1 MLKTLTVWN
10 FALLAHVSVDFG
22 HGLNILTGETGA
34 GKSIII
40 DAIGLLLGR
49 RMSTDL
55 IRTGCDSLKV
65 QAVFDISDTQPALR
79 NFLDEQMIDCQDDE
93 LIIARQ
99 IGANGRSY
107 ILVNGNRVTLTIL
120 KVIGSLLIDIHGQH
134 ENLALMKEENQFNL
148 IDNSA
153 DDVRKALADYR
164 NAFSIWNDVRK
175 ELERR
180 KREAEEYSSRIDMLR
195 WQDQEISSAELK
207 DGEDEKL
214 EAEIRK
220 ASHAEKIS
228 TLTGE
233 AYDLLDGS
241 SDTSVLASLSRIRH
255 DIDNLVEYDSTLGN
269 VQQMLEEAETNL
281 QEASYEIQDYGG
293 NIDFSQANLDKLENR
308 LNVIDK
314 LRRKYGATVQDI
326 IEHHAK
332 VKEEL
337 QSIENYD
344 DDIKILEDKM
354 KKAETTLRKSAG
366 KLSAARS
373 DAAASVSESICREIK
388 ELGMPRARFIIKIH
402 PLDAFQRN
410 GCDGLDFL
418 FSANPGEDP
427 RPLSKIASGGELS
440 RIALAVKAIEASH
453 EGSVSSMVFDEI
465 DTGIGGRTAQMVA
478 DRIAI
483 VAKHRQVLCITHLPQ
498 IACMADKHFYI
509 RKLVV
514 DDKTE
519 TEVQLLDD
527 GGRESEIA
535 RMASGSDISAA
546 SLDNAREMI
555 DNARI
560 RKNKIKKDSKY

>member
-1 MLKTLTVWN
+1 M
-10 FALLAHVSVDFG
+10 
-22 HGLNILTGETGA
+22 
-34 GKSIII
+34 
-40 DAIGLLLGR
+40 
-49 RMSTDL
+49 
-55 IRTGCDSLKV
+55 
-65 QAVFDISDTQPALR
+65 
-79 NFLDEQMIDCQDDE
+79 
-93 LIIARQ
+93 
-99 IGANGRSY
+99 
-107 ILVNGNRVTLTIL
+107 
-120 KVIGSLLIDIHGQH
+120 
-134 ENLALMKEENQFNL
+134 
-148 IDNSA
+148 
-153 DDVRKALADYR
+153 
-164 NAFSIWNDVRK
+164 
-175 ELERR
+175 
-180 KREAEEYSSRIDMLR
+180 
-195 WQDQEISSAELK
+195 
-207 DGEDEKL
+207 
-214 EAEIRK
+214 
-220 ASHAEKIS
+220 
-228 TLTGE
+228 
-233 AYDLLDGS
+233 
-241 SDTSVLASLSRIRH
+241 SRIRH

-293 NIDFSQANLDKLENR
+293 NIDFSQENLDKLENR
-308 LNVIDK
+308 MNVIDK
-314 LRRKYGATVQDI
+314 LRRKYGATVHDI

>member
-99 IGANGRSY
+99 IGANGRSS

-228 TLTGE
+228 TLTG
-233 AYDLLDGS
+233 
-241 SDTSVLASLSRIRH
+241 
-255 DIDNLVEYDSTLGN
+255 
-269 VQQMLEEAETNL
+269 
-281 QEASYEIQDYGG
+281 
-293 NIDFSQANLDKLENR
+293 
-308 LNVIDK
+308 
-314 LRRKYGATVQDI
+314 
-326 IEHHAK
+326 
-332 VKEEL
+332 
-337 QSIENYD
+337 
-344 DDIKILEDKM
+344 
-354 KKAETTLRKSAG
+354 
-366 KLSAARS
+366 
-373 DAAASVSESICREIK
+373 
-388 ELGMPRARFIIKIH
+388 
-402 PLDAFQRN
+402 
-410 GCDGLDFL
+410 
-418 FSANPGEDP
+418 
-427 RPLSKIASGGELS
+427 
-440 RIALAVKAIEASH
+440 
-453 EGSVSSMVFDEI
+453 
-465 DTGIGGRTAQMVA
+465 
-478 DRIAI
+478 
-483 VAKHRQVLCITHLPQ
+483 
-498 IACMADKHFYI
+498 
-509 RKLVV
+509 
-514 DDKTE
+514 
-519 TEVQLLDD
+519 
-527 GGRESEIA
+527 
-535 RMASGSDISAA
+535 
-546 SLDNAREMI
+546 
-555 DNARI
+555 
-560 RKNKIKKDSKY
+560 